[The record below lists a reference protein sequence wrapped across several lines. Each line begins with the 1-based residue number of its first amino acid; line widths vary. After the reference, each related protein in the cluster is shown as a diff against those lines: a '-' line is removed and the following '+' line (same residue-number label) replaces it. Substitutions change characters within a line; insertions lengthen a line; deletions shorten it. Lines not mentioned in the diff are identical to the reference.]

1 MGNNKVTRSVLIF
14 ITLATAV
21 FFVISPSISTAD
33 VAVTGTVMVQGH
45 LLTPPI
51 TVIPT
56 PNVTYKATTF
66 NITWNVENGT
76 ITNNY
81 YNFTGVLRVHVN
93 WNETTTGYFWNILEL
108 INNANYNGNFTV
120 EIFQYAKMGPSY
132 VNNTTSDLVV
142 YIDHNW
148 QTTSNPG
155 MLLKDN
161 VSNGPLPLYPSS
173 QVSYYLGV
181 NYTDPFADT
190 ASLPSPPPLPPPP
203 MPAKAASPLPLSKT
217 PNDNSLGE
225 YVYFNFVVKF

>member
-1 MGNNKVTRSVLIF
+1 MGKNSAKTYVVIF

-51 TVIPT
+51 TVITT

-66 NITWNVENGT
+66 EWSVENGT

-81 YNFTGVLRVHVN
+81 YNFTGLLRVHVN
-93 WNETTTGYFWNILEL
+93 WNESTTHYFWNILEL
-108 INNANYNGNFTV
+108 VNNANYTGNLTV
-120 EIFQYAKMGPSY
+120 EIFQYAKMGSSY

-148 QTTSNPG
+148 QTTNNPG
-155 MLLKDN
+155 TLLRDN
-161 VSNGPLPLYPSS
+161 VSTGPLKLYPSNE
-173 QVSYYLGV
+173 VSYYLGV
-181 NYTDPFADT
+181 NYTDPFT
-190 ASLPSPPPLPPPP
+190 VSTTLLPPPP
-203 MPAKAASPLPLSKT
+203 PLQSKSASPHNLLGTSD
-217 PNDNSLGE
+217 DNSLGE